1 MGFAM
6 ISLVIMVLRRN
17 FSGPVF
23 LLCMMAI
30 IYINSSWWAPT
41 FSASAGYRALIEF
54 LPLMAVP
61 LAYLTGNILKLPPG
75 WLKSGAIVVTW
86 IIVLYNIQFAFKYNS
101 TVWWNWEWSYKT
113 MLRLFTF

>member
-1 MGFAM
+1 
-6 ISLVIMVLRRN
+6 
-17 FSGPVF
+17 
-23 LLCMMAI
+23 
-30 IYINSSWWAPT
+30 
-41 FSASAGYRALIEF
+41 
-54 LPLMAVP
+54 MAVP

-86 IIVLYNIQFAFKYNS
+86 IIVLYNIQFAFKYDS